1 MKKVYSS
8 FTEAI
13 ASIKDG
19 STLMLGGFGLCG
31 IPESILLELVKRNV
45 KNLTIISYNCSID
58 DYGLGLLLKNRQI
71 KKLIGSYIG
80 ENKEFERQVQSEELE
95 VELLS
100 QGALA
105 EKIRAGG
112 AGISVFYAPTDG
124 KEKSY
129 EEEKG
134 RYFNGKKY
142 VLKKSLRADF
152 SIIRAWKGDR
162 YGNLIYHKKARNFN
176 SIMAAAGRVTIAQV
190 EQLVESG
197 QLADH
202 QIHTPG
208 TYVQTIIASTEKERI
223 EELAFRK

>member
-1 MKKVYSS
+1 MNRVYSS
-8 FTEAI
+8 FTEAV

-19 STLMLGGFGLCG
+19 SILMFGGFRLCG
-31 IPESILLELVKRNV
+31 IPKNIILELVKRNV
-45 KNLTIISYNCSID
+45 KNLTIISHSCSID
-58 DYGLGLLLKNRQI
+58 DCGLGLLLKNRQI
-71 KKLIGSYIG
+71 KKLIGSYVG
-80 ENKEFERQVQSEELE
+80 ENKEFERQVQSGELE

-105 EKIRAGG
+105 EKVRAGG
-112 AGISVFYAPTDG
+112 AGISVFYTPADG
-124 KEKSY
+124 EAKGCEGEKR
-129 EEEKG
+129 
-134 RYFNGKKY
+134 RYFNGKEY

-190 EQLVESG
+190 EQLVESEH
-197 QLADH
+197 LADQ

-208 TYVQTIIASTEKERI
+208 IYVQMIVASTQKERKNRAI
-223 EELAFRK
+223 GF